1 MVKGMKIS
9 IIEDE
14 AVWRDK
20 IQTIIEKYCM
30 EKNIPFQIN
39 SYGSGKDFMKNADTD
54 LLFLDIELAEGE
66 DGFEIAEQL
75 MNFGNKCKVCFLTS
89 HTELARAGYRVNVF
103 RYIDKKH
110 LDEIGEAIDFFLKTK
125 IQDRIVS
132 CNDAAGL
139 HININLNE
147 LLLIETYG
155 RKLRYLMLDGKE
167 HLCEGQISEAAR
179 SLSQFGFFQIHR
191 SYIVNLKYIEK
202 VQSHEI
208 TLCNG
213 LRLII
218 GRAHNKEFKKE
229 FFKWRMWFDN

>member
-1 MVKGMKIS
+1 MKID
-9 IIEDE
+9 IVEDE

-20 IQTIIEKYCM
+20 IQTIIEKYCSD
-30 EKNIPFQIN
+30 KDIPFQIN
-39 SYGSGKDFMKNADTD
+39 SYSSGKEFMKNPDTD

-66 DGFEIAEQL
+66 DGFQIAEQL
-75 MNFGNKCKVCFLTS
+75 MHCGNKSKICFLTS
-89 HTELARAGYRVNVF
+89 HTEQARLGYKVNAF

-110 LDEIGEAIDFFLKTK
+110 IEEIDEALDSFLKTK
-125 IQDRIVS
+125 IQDRIIS
-132 CNDAAGL
+132 CDDIAGI
-139 HININLNE
+139 HIRISLNE
-147 LLLIETYG
+147 LLLVETYG

-167 HLCEGQISEAAR
+167 YFCEGLISETAR

-213 LRLII
+213 LKVII

-229 FFKWRMWFDN
+229 FFKWRMLFDN